1 MKNAV
6 YATILLTAVWLILVE
21 KITLPLLAVGIFVSA
36 GSLYVYHRFL
46 PFPKI
51 TGISL
56 FRLTLYPFYLIG
68 KLYLSAFKA
77 IKLIVSGADVDVIE
91 VKTEISNSF
100 LQTMLANSVTLIPG
114 ATSLELKDG
123 IITVLLL
130 KKKTNNHEETKK
142 AGEAM
147 IHKLENFLLKAQR

>member
-1 MKNAV
+1 MKNAIYV
-6 YATILLTAVWLILVE
+6 TILLTAVWVILIE
-21 KITLPLLAVGIFVSA
+21 QFTLPILAVGIIVSA
-36 GSLYVYHRFL
+36 GSLYIYRRFL
-46 PFPKI
+46 PFPKM
-51 TGISL
+51 TGINFLSL
-56 FRLTLYPFYLIG
+56 ALYPFYLIG
-68 KLYLSAFKA
+68 KLYVSAFKA

-91 VKTEISNSF
+91 VKTKISNSF
-100 LQTMLANSVTLIPG
+100 LQTILANSITLIPG
-114 ATSLELKDG
+114 AISLELKDG